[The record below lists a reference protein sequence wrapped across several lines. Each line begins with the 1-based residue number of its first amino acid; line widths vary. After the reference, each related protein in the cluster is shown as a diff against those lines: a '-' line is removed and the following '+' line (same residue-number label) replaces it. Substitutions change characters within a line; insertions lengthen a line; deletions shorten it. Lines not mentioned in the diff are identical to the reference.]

1 MGDEYLSEPEDEVAT
16 SMWPENIGNKHPQ
29 QFRMENL
36 GNDDDALKDV
46 KFDQQPLRVDLDRL
60 KEMANSEK
68 GASQMQHFFKHYEY
82 QRASAARLLSEE
94 LGLLSH
100 QRKEIE
106 EKKQEI
112 LEQQRFQDEN
122 YYAAIR
128 QIPILDE
135 VYKDEWMRP
144 SKKSDDRSC
153 NQELKIDAEY
163 DSIFYWKERAMQL
176 EIALDASLQR
186 ERALEEKLAECIK
199 NLQSHTPVEE
209 LSGMLK
215 RADYFLHL
223 VLQSAPIVI
232 AHQVCFF
239 YVHTCFYLL
248 S

>member
-1 MGDEYLSEPEDEVAT
+1 MGDEYLSEPEDEVAP
-16 SMWPENIGNKHPQ
+16 SMWPENIGDKDQ
-29 QFRMENL
+29 KQFKMEIL
-36 GNDDDALKDV
+36 GNDHDALKDV
-46 KFDQQPLRVDLDRL
+46 NFDQQPVRVDLDRL

-68 GASQMQHFFKHYEY
+68 GASQMQYFVKHYKY
-82 QRASAARLLSEE
+82 KRANAARLLKEE
-94 LGLLSH
+94 LGRLSQ

-106 EKKQEI
+106 EKKQQI
-112 LEQQRFQDEN
+112 LEEQRFQDEN

-128 QIPILDE
+128 QVPVLDE
-135 VYKDEWMRP
+135 VYKNEWMRP